1 LTDSYEETFSL
12 GEKIGSLLKPS
23 QVIALSGGLGVG
35 KTTLAKGIGKAL
47 RVTEEITSPTYTIIS
62 EYEGKIPLYHIDTY
76 RLSGADDAEAL
87 GIEEYLNGKG
97 VCVIE
102 WSERIRSLI
111 PEDAIQIVLSLEA
124 NKRKITISGP
134 ADFEEALR

>member
-1 LTDSYEETFSL
+1 MTDSDEETFSI

-23 QVIALSGGLGVG
+23 QVIALVGGLGAG
-35 KTTLAKGIGKAL
+35 KTTLTKGIGKAL
-47 RVTEEITSPTYTIIS
+47 GVTEEITSPTYTIIS
-62 EYEGKIPLYHIDTY
+62 EYEGEIPLYHIDTY

-87 GIEEYLNGKG
+87 GIEEYLNGDG

-111 PEDAIQIVLSLEA
+111 PEDAIQIELRLET
-124 NKRKITISGP
+124 NNRRIIINGP